1 MDDSKTWFIKD
12 DILFIVAI
20 AMERLHR
27 YVYDDIFW
35 IRLGMV
41 RRHKLNVKECL
52 LWKVHY
58 IMTGLFP
65 HWRTKFIQGLEKH
78 TSKEYRGRY
87 TRLDDFYTN
96 LQRRY

>member
-1 MDDSKTWFIKD
+1 MEDIKLWSVRD

-35 IRLGMV
+35 IRLGHI
-41 RRHKLNVKECL
+41 RRHRLNMIEYF
-52 LWKVHY
+52 LWKVHH
-58 IMTGLFP
+58 IMTGVFP

-87 TRLDDFYTN
+87 SRLDDFYPI
-96 LQRRY
+96 LKRRY